1 MPSRILEKI
10 RAHVRARQ
18 YVMTLHAE
26 EEMEQDGFSIIDV
39 ENALLTGTIISR
51 QLDRRS
57 KERKYAI
64 RGRSADDSSDL
75 VVVVKFGLIGLLVI
89 VTVDA
94 D

>member
-1 MPSRILEKI
+1 
-10 RAHVRARQ
+10 
-18 YVMTLHAE
+18 MTLHAE

-89 VTVDA
+89 VTVYA

>member
-89 VTVDA
+89 VTVYA